1 MDNIASLLKTK
12 ADNIKAVLTAR
23 YERDAE
29 TEDPSAYRA
38 LQDHLIFKNAGRV
51 SVFSFFSL
59 LAGIFELIFGVNS
72 VLCVTGAVIL
82 MISSVVCCWL
92 CTRSLL
98 TRSPDHRMLK
108 LFTTAFWL
116 CFTAG
121 VLFVS
126 VAEQQAEQF
135 PYSFLIYIA
144 AVFSVPVVK
153 IYESLFFSAVLFIYP
168 VVYGVMGSK
177 EFMFFIAAAAVA
189 VSYIWI
195 AAIVRCCYANIRIGE
210 YRLDM
215 TEERC
220 TQIARKDTLT
230 GLLNKAG
237 LSAKFTEMSEAGGN
251 KTISVVLIDID
262 NFRAYN
268 HIYGYDA
275 SDSCLYRVCNCI
287 KIVAKQYTDLVSR
300 FGGDDFVLVLENMN
314 EIDGV
319 KLAEQLRQS
328 VETMAQPFGDGI
340 VTVSIGVSGVAALR
354 SKETYSELLNE
365 ADDQLI
371 IAKNSGRNCI
381 GFKGRAFIHDE
392 RRPAFGSTNK

>member
-1 MDNIASLLKTK
+1 MESISSLIKKK

-29 TEDPSAYRA
+29 TEDPNAYRA
-38 LQDHLIFKNAGRV
+38 LQDHIVFKNAGRV
-51 SVFSFFSL
+51 SIFSFFSL
-59 LAGIFELIFGVNS
+59 LAGVFELIFGVNS
-72 VLCVTGAVIL
+72 VLCITGAVIL
-82 MISSVVCCWL
+82 MVSSVICCWL
-92 CTRSLL
+92 CTRTLL
-98 TRSPDHRMLK
+98 SRSPDHRLLK
-108 LFTTAFWL
+108 MFTTLFWL
-116 CFTAG
+116 CFTVG
-121 VLFVS
+121 VLFISVS
-126 VAEQQAEQF
+126 EQQADQF

-144 AVFSVPVVK
+144 AVFSVPVVNM
-153 IYESLFFSAVLFIYP
+153 YESLAFSAVLFIYP
-168 VVYGVMGSK
+168 VVYGVMGKK
-177 EFMFFIAAAAVA
+177 EFMFYIAAAAVA

-237 LSAKFTEMSEAGGN
+237 LSAKFTEMTEAGGE
-251 KTISVVLIDID
+251 KSISVVLIDID

-300 FGGDDFVLVLENMN
+300 FGGDDFVLILENMN
-314 EIDGV
+314 EIEGV

-328 VETMAQPFGDGI
+328 VETMAQPFGNGI
-340 VTVSIGVSGVAALR
+340 VTVSIGVSGAAPLK
-354 SKETYSELLNE
+354 SKDTYSALLNE

-381 GFKGRAFIHDE
+381 GFKGRAFIHDD
-392 RRPAFGSTNK
+392 RRPAGGTVK

>member
-1 MDNIASLLKTK
+1 MKIE
-12 ADNIKAVLTAR
+12 NIKAVLTAR
-23 YERDAE
+23 YEKDAQ
-29 TEDPSAYRA
+29 TEDPGAYRS
-38 LQDHLIFKNAGRV
+38 LQNHLVYKNAGRV
-51 SVFSFFSL
+51 SVFSIFSL
-59 LAGIFELIFGVNS
+59 LAGVFELVSGVGTIFCNIGS
-72 VLCVTGAVIL
+72 IIL
-82 MISSVVCCWL
+82 IISSVVLCWL
-92 CTRSLL
+92 CTRTLL
-98 TRSPDHRMLK
+98 MKSPDHSLLR
-108 LFTTAFWL
+108 LFTMIFWL

-121 VLFVS
+121 VLMIA
-126 VAEQQAEQF
+126 VAEQLGGLF

-144 AVFSVPVVK
+144 AVFSVPVVNV
-153 IYESLFFSAVLFIYP
+153 YESFAFAAVMFIYP
-168 VVYGVMGSK
+168 VIYGVTCEK
-177 EFMFFIAAAAVA
+177 EFMFFISAAAVT

-195 AAIVRCCYANIRIGE
+195 AAVVRCCYANIRIGE
-210 YRLDM
+210 YRLEM

-237 LSAKFTEMSEAGGN
+237 LSAKFSEMTDTMQE

-262 NFRAYN
+262 NFRAFN
-268 HIYGYDA
+268 HMYGYDA

-314 EIDGV
+314 EIEGV

-328 VETMAQPFGDGI
+328 VETMAQPFGNGI
-340 VTVSIGVSGVAALR
+340 VTVSVGVSGAAVLK
-354 SKETYSELLNE
+354 SKDTYSELLNE

-381 GFKGRAFIHDE
+381 GFRGRPFIHED
-392 RRPAFGSTNK
+392 RKPAGGSQI

>member
-1 MDNIASLLKTK
+1 MNSISTLLKTK

-29 TEDPSAYRA
+29 TEDPGAYRA
-38 LQDHLIFKNAGRV
+38 LQDHLVYKNAGRV

-59 LAGIFELIFGVNS
+59 LAGIFELVFGVNS

-82 MISSVVCCWL
+82 MIASVVCCWL
-92 CTRSLL
+92 CTRTLL
-98 TRSPDHRMLK
+98 SRSPDHRLLK
-108 LFTTAFWL
+108 LFTTVFWL
-116 CFTAG
+116 CFTTG

-126 VAEQQAEQF
+126 VSEQQADLF

-153 IYESLFFSAVLFIYP
+153 IYESLFFSAVMFIYP
-168 VVYGVMGSK
+168 VTYGVMGNK

-237 LSAKFTEMSEAGGN
+237 LSAKFTEMTEAGGN

-314 EIDGV
+314 EIEGV

-340 VTVSIGVSGVAALR
+340 VTVSIGVSGAAPLK
-354 SKETYSELLNE
+354 SKETYSTLLNE

-392 RRPAFGSTNK
+392 RRPAFGSKK